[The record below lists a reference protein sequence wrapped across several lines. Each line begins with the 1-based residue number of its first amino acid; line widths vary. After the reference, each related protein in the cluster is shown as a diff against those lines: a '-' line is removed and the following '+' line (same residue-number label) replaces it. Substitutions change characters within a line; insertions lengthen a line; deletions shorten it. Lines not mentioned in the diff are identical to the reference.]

1 MLAAP
6 PQKPRVISRTGQR
19 SRNHYTIH
27 SSPNNLFSL
36 RTQDDRTAVVAFH
49 RRDDAVL
56 MAKMMEVYFRHQ
68 KELPPIQKEGE
79 DQSLYLPNSRDQ
91 FDLDFLYLDNNNF
104 DDLKV
109 MCTRNILHMI
119 TVEQL
124 KENRHGYS
132 IQGSVHL
139 FDAPVEFYQMRFNE
153 LLELWPR
160 RRRSWLLWRMK
171 HRAQSGYGSSRAC
184 RCGLV

>member
-6 PQKPRVISRTGQR
+6 PQKPRVNSRTGQR

-56 MAKMMEVYFRHQ
+56 MAKMIEVYFRHQ
-68 KELPPIQKEGE
+68 KELPPVQKEGD
-79 DQSLYLPNSRDQ
+79 DQSLYLPNSKDQ
-91 FDLDFLYLDNNNF
+91 LYLDFLYLDNNDF

-109 MCTRNILHMI
+109 ICTRNILHLI

-124 KENRHGYS
+124 KENKQGYS
-132 IQGSVHL
+132 INGNVHL

-153 LLELWPR
+153 LYE
-160 RRRSWLLWRMK
+160 
-171 HRAQSGYGSSRAC
+171 
-184 RCGLV
+184 V